1 MPLKKA
7 QNKTFSSEEDGV
19 PDANIR
25 ANAAGD
31 ASSVSHEEEDATPAR
46 DMDLSQLLE
55 MIRNDFPSKIS
66 EVLCVIQ
73 DVKNEVQ
80 DFLSRLDEAEGRIS
94 KVSLLL
100 ALTNILSP

>member
-25 ANAAGD
+25 ANAPGN

-46 DMDLSQLLE
+46 NMDLSQILE
-55 MIRNDFPSKIS
+55 MIRK
-66 EVLCVIQ
+66 
-73 DVKNEVQ
+73 
-80 DFLSRLDEAEGRIS
+80 
-94 KVSLLL
+94 
-100 ALTNILSP
+100 

>member
-7 QNKTFSSEEDGV
+7 QNKTFSSEEDGFT
-19 PDANIR
+19 
-25 ANAAGD
+25 D
-31 ASSVSHEEEDATPAR
+31 ASELMHQVMLAPCLMR
-46 DMDLSQLLE
+46 KKMLSQILV

-66 EVLCVIQ
+66 EVLGAIQ
-73 DVKNEVQ
+73 DVKKEVQ
-80 DFLSRLDEAEGRIS
+80 DFSSRLDEAGGRIS